1 MKVEPTIFVEEWF
14 AKSDP
19 ARKYPRK
26 SKRVAIKFPF
36 DKEIQ
41 NELKNALRQ
50 MDGYYNLKFSNGGW
64 SIRYDPEIIR
74 RSASILKQ
82 KYDVTDLLGMAKDA
96 PVAEKAERITDA
108 TASIVRGEIELN
120 WPWIKDDDLRDKVRN
135 IVKGVPNRSWDAGK
149 KVWRIPIGE
158 AGFLMARLNDV
169 YQPLC
174 DSIAS
179 LSEVQ
184 TYMDDYAARIA
195 ISDAAELDDEEV
207 VAEMRE
213 RLAGVFAPGLE
224 LYPFQYV
231 GVRFA
236 ELAGGRC
243 LIGDDMG
250 IGKTIQAIAY
260 CALHQ
265 DQWPVLVMC
274 PSNVK
279 YNWAKE
285 VTRWLPDA
293 TVEVVN
299 GYRGPIEEA
308 DFTVINYDL
317 MAKRLDQLDGME
329 FGISVLDESHYVK
342 NNKAARTKA
351 TLSIADKSDSV
362 LCLSGTAITN
372 RPAEYFTTLNL
383 LRKAQF
389 SSWLNY
395 VRRYCAAYHDGWG
408 WKTGG
413 ACNVEELHA
422 VSRDFTIRRL
432 KKEVMAELPD
442 KIRQSIPVIPT
453 KAELKEYRQRQ
464 RDWSDEYSH
473 IRNSGRGL
481 PAGYVLNMLTDLRHN
496 CGVMKVGPVSE
507 WVLDYKENNERPIV
521 VFAHH
526 KNVVAPLLSIFKL
539 KGLRVDTITGEVKS
553 ERRSD
558 IVDEFQAGNL
568 DVLVCSTLAA
578 KEGLTLTAADTVVF
592 VEREWVPGWEEQAE
606 DRVNRIGQDA
616 ETVHALYFT
625 VEGTIDEKF
634 NHLIEQKRAVVKAVL
649 DGGDEISRSGIT
661 RALLQ
666 DMVDAGEI
674 DASILGMKEE

>member
-1 MKVEPTIFVEEWF
+1 
-14 AKSDP
+14 
-19 ARKYPRK
+19 
-26 SKRVAIKFPF
+26 VAIKFPF
-36 DKEIQ
+36 DREIQ
-41 NELKNALRQ
+41 NELKDALRQ

-64 SIRYDPEIIR
+64 SIRYDPEVIR

-108 TASIVRGEIELN
+108 TASVVRGEIELN
-120 WPWIKDDDLRDKVRN
+120 WPWIKDNDLRDRVRN

-174 DSIAS
+174 DAIAS

-195 ISDAAELDDEEV
+195 ISDAAELDDEGV

-265 DQWPVLVMC
+265 DQWPVLVIC

-285 VTRWLPDA
+285 VARWLPDT

-317 MAKRLDQLDGME
+317 MAKRFEQLDEME

-395 VRRYCAAYHDGWG
+395 VRRYCAAYNDGWG

-413 ACNVEELHA
+413 ASNVEELHA

-473 IRNSGRGL
+473 IRDSGRAL

-526 KNVVAPLLSIFKL
+526 KNVVTPLLSIFKL
-539 KGLRVDTITGEVKS
+539 KGLRADTITGEVKS

-616 ETVHALYFT
+616 KTVHALYFT

-634 NHLIEQKRAVVKAVL
+634 NHLIEQKRAVVRAVL

-674 DASILGMKEE
+674 DASILSMKEK

>member
-1 MKVEPTIFVEEWF
+1 MMVETELFEEEWF
-14 AKSDP
+14 AKSDT
-19 ARKYPRK
+19 ARRYPRK
-26 SKRVAIKFPF
+26 SKRVSIKFPF
-36 DKEIQ
+36 DREVQ
-41 NELKNALRQ
+41 GELKERLREVE
-50 MDGYYNLKFSNGGW
+50 GYYNLKFSNGGW
-64 SIRYDPEIIR
+64 SIRYDPEVIR
-74 RSASILKQ
+74 VAAGILKQ
-82 KYDVTDLLGMAKDA
+82 KYDVTNLLGMVKDA
-96 PVAEKAERITDA
+96 PASNAGKVKVA
-108 TASIVRGEIELN
+108 TASVVRGEIELN
-120 WPWIKDDDLRDKVRN
+120 WPWIQDSHLRDRVRN
-135 IVKGVPNRSWDAGK
+135 IVKGVPNRAWDAKK
-149 KVWRIPIGE
+149 KVWRIPMGE
-158 AGFLMARLNDV
+158 AAFLMSRLNDV

-174 DSIAS
+174 DAIAS
-179 LSEVQ
+179 LPEVQ

-250 IGKTIQAIAY
+250 VGKTIQAIGYA
-260 CALHQ
+260 ALHKE
-265 DQWPVLVMC
+265 QWPVIVVC

-285 VTRWLPDA
+285 VRTWMPDA

-299 GYRGPIEEA
+299 GYKGPIEEA
-308 DFTVINYDL
+308 DFTIINYDI
-317 MAKRLDQLDGME
+317 MSRRLEQLEQMS
-329 FGISVLDESHYVK
+329 FGISILDESHYIK
-342 NNKAARTKA
+342 NSKTDRTKA
-351 TLSIADKSDSV
+351 TVEIADRSESV

-372 RPAEYFTTLNL
+372 RPSEYFTTLNL

-389 SSWLNY
+389 SSWLSY
-395 VRRYCAAYHDGWG
+395 VRRYCSAYNDGFG

-413 ACNVEELHA
+413 ASNIEELHA
-422 VSRDFTIRRL
+422 ISRDFAIRRL

-442 KIRQSIPVIPT
+442 KIRQSIPVVPT

-464 RDWSDEYSH
+464 RDWGDDYSQ
-473 IRNSGRGL
+473 IRDSGRSL

-507 WVLDYKENNERPIV
+507 WVIDYKKNNERPIV

-526 KNVVAPLLSIFKL
+526 KNVVAPLVSILKL
-539 KGLRVDTITGEVKS
+539 DKLRVDTITGGVKS
-553 ERRSD
+553 ERRSE
-558 IVDEFQAGNL
+558 IVDRFQAGEI

-625 VEGTIDEKF
+625 VEGTIDERF
-634 NHLIEQKRAVVKAVL
+634 HQLIEQKRAVVKAVL
-649 DGGDEISRSGIT
+649 DGGDEVDRSKIT

-674 DASILGMKEE
+674 DASILTQKNK

>member
-1 MKVEPTIFVEEWF
+1 MMVETELFEEEWF
-14 AKSDP
+14 TKNDT
-19 ARKYPRK
+19 ARRYPRK
-26 SKRVAIKFPF
+26 SKRVSIKFPF
-36 DKEIQ
+36 DREVQ
-41 NELKNALRQ
+41 GELKERLREVE
-50 MDGYYNLKFSNGGW
+50 GYYNLKFSNGGW
-64 SIRYDPEIIR
+64 SIRYDPEVIR
-74 RSASILKQ
+74 VAADILKQ
-82 KYDVTDLLGMAKDA
+82 KYDVTDLLGMVKDA
-96 PVAEKAERITDA
+96 PASNAGKVKAA
-108 TASIVRGEIELN
+108 TASVVRGEIELD
-120 WPWIKDDDLRDKVRN
+120 WPWIKDDDLRDRVRN
-135 IVKGVPNRSWDAGK
+135 IVKGVPNRAFDAK
-149 KVWRIPIGE
+149 KRVWRIPLGE
-158 AGFLMARLNDV
+158 AAFLMSRLNDV

-174 DSIAS
+174 DAIAS
-179 LSEVQ
+179 LPEVQ
-184 TYMDDYAARIA
+184 NYMDDYAARIA
-195 ISDAAELDDEEV
+195 ISDAAELDDDEV

-250 IGKTIQAIAY
+250 VGKTIQAIGYA
-260 CALHQ
+260 ALHKE
-265 DQWPVLVMC
+265 QWPVIVVC

-285 VTRWLPDA
+285 VRTWIPDA
-293 TVEVVN
+293 TVEVIN
-299 GYRGPIEEA
+299 GYKGPIEEA
-308 DFTVINYDL
+308 DFTIINYDIISR
-317 MAKRLDQLDGME
+317 RLEQLNQMS
-329 FGISVLDESHYVK
+329 FGISILDESHYIK
-342 NNKAARTKA
+342 NNKSDRTKA
-351 TLSIADKSDSV
+351 TVEIADRSESV

-372 RPAEYFTTLNL
+372 RPSEYYTTLKL
-383 LRKAQF
+383 LRPAQF
-389 SSWLNY
+389 SSWVAY
-395 VRRYCAAYHDGWG
+395 VRRYCSGYPGEWG
-408 WKTGG
+408 WVTGG
-413 ACNVEELHA
+413 ASNIEELHA
-422 VSRDFTIRRL
+422 VSKDFAIRRL

-442 KIRQSIPVIPT
+442 KIRQSIPVVPT

-464 RDWSDEYSH
+464 RDWGDDYAQ
-473 IRNSGRGL
+473 IRDSGRSL

-507 WVLDYKENNERPIV
+507 WVIDYKKNNERPIV

-526 KNVVAPLLSIFKL
+526 KNVVAPLVSILKL
-539 KGLRVDTITGEVKS
+539 EKLRVDTITGGVKS
-553 ERRSD
+553 ERRSE
-558 IVDEFQAGNL
+558 IVDRFQAGEI

-616 ETVHALYFT
+616 QTVHALYFT

-634 NHLIEQKRAVVKAVL
+634 HQLIEQKRAVVKAVL
-649 DGGDEISRSGIT
+649 DGGDEVDRSKIT

-674 DASILGMKEE
+674 DASILTQKNK

>member
-1 MKVEPTIFVEEWF
+1 
-14 AKSDP
+14 
-19 ARKYPRK
+19 
-26 SKRVAIKFPF
+26 VAIKFPF
-36 DKEIQ
+36 DREIQ
-41 NELKNALRQ
+41 NELKDALRQ

-64 SIRYDPEIIR
+64 SIRYDPEVIR

-96 PVAEKAERITDA
+96 PVAEKAESITDA
-108 TASIVRGEIELN
+108 TASVVRGEIELN
-120 WPWIKDDDLRDKVRN
+120 WPWIKDNDLRDRVRN

-174 DSIAS
+174 DAIAS

-195 ISDAAELDDEEV
+195 ISDAAELDDEGV

-265 DQWPVLVMC
+265 DQWPVLVIC

-285 VTRWLPDA
+285 VARWLPDT

-317 MAKRLDQLDGME
+317 MAKRFEQLDEME

-395 VRRYCAAYHDGWG
+395 VRRYCAAYNDGWG

-413 ACNVEELHA
+413 ASNVEELHA

-473 IRNSGRGL
+473 IRDSGRGPQTQL
-481 PAGYVLNMLTDLRHN
+481 RCDEGGAGVR
-496 CGVMKVGPVSE
+496 VG
-507 WVLDYKENNERPIV
+507 D
-521 VFAHH
+521 
-526 KNVVAPLLSIFKL
+526 
-539 KGLRVDTITGEVKS
+539 
-553 ERRSD
+553 
-558 IVDEFQAGNL
+558 
-568 DVLVCSTLAA
+568 
-578 KEGLTLTAADTVVF
+578 
-592 VEREWVPGWEEQAE
+592 
-606 DRVNRIGQDA
+606 
-616 ETVHALYFT
+616 
-625 VEGTIDEKF
+625 
-634 NHLIEQKRAVVKAVL
+634 
-649 DGGDEISRSGIT
+649 
-661 RALLQ
+661 
-666 DMVDAGEI
+666 
-674 DASILGMKEE
+674 

>member
-1 MKVEPTIFVEEWF
+1 
-14 AKSDP
+14 
-19 ARKYPRK
+19 
-26 SKRVAIKFPF
+26 
-36 DKEIQ
+36 
-41 NELKNALRQ
+41 
-50 MDGYYNLKFSNGGW
+50 
-64 SIRYDPEIIR
+64 
-74 RSASILKQ
+74 
-82 KYDVTDLLGMAKDA
+82 MAKDA
-96 PVAEKAERITDA
+96 PVTEKAERITNA
-108 TASIVRGEIELN
+108 TASVVRGEIELN
-120 WPWIKDDDLRDKVRN
+120 WPWIKDNDLRDRVRN

-174 DSIAS
+174 DAIAS

-285 VTRWLPDA
+285 VARWLPDA

-317 MAKRLDQLDGME
+317 MAKRLEQLDEME

-372 RPAEYFTTLNL
+372 RPSEYFTTLNL

-395 VRRYCAAYHDGWG
+395 VRRYCAAYNDGWG

-413 ACNVEELHA
+413 ASNVEELHA

-464 RDWSDEYSH
+464 RDWS
-473 IRNSGRGL
+473 
-481 PAGYVLNMLTDLRHN
+481 
-496 CGVMKVGPVSE
+496 
-507 WVLDYKENNERPIV
+507 
-521 VFAHH
+521 
-526 KNVVAPLLSIFKL
+526 
-539 KGLRVDTITGEVKS
+539 
-553 ERRSD
+553 
-558 IVDEFQAGNL
+558 
-568 DVLVCSTLAA
+568 
-578 KEGLTLTAADTVVF
+578 EG
-592 VEREWVPGWEEQAE
+592 
-606 DRVNRIGQDA
+606 
-616 ETVHALYFT
+616 
-625 VEGTIDEKF
+625 
-634 NHLIEQKRAVVKAVL
+634 
-649 DGGDEISRSGIT
+649 GG
-661 RALLQ
+661 
-666 DMVDAGEI
+666 
-674 DASILGMKEE
+674 

>member
-1 MKVEPTIFVEEWF
+1 
-14 AKSDP
+14 
-19 ARKYPRK
+19 
-26 SKRVAIKFPF
+26 
-36 DKEIQ
+36 
-41 NELKNALRQ
+41 
-50 MDGYYNLKFSNGGW
+50 
-64 SIRYDPEIIR
+64 
-74 RSASILKQ
+74 
-82 KYDVTDLLGMAKDA
+82 MAKDA
-96 PVAEKAERITDA
+96 PVAEKAESITDA
-108 TASIVRGEIELN
+108 TASVVRGEIELN
-120 WPWIKDDDLRDKVRN
+120 WPWIKDNDLRDRVRN

-174 DSIAS
+174 DAIAS

-195 ISDAAELDDEEV
+195 ISDAAELDDEGV

-265 DQWPVLVMC
+265 DQWPVLVIC

-285 VTRWLPDA
+285 VARWLPDT

-317 MAKRLDQLDGME
+317 MAKRFEQLDEME

-395 VRRYCAAYHDGWG
+395 VRRYCAAYNDGWG

-413 ACNVEELHA
+413 ASNVEELHA

-473 IRNSGRGL
+473 IRDSGRAL

-526 KNVVAPLLSIFKL
+526 KNVVTPLLSIFKL
-539 KGLRVDTITGEVKS
+539 KGLRADTITGEVKS

-616 ETVHALYFT
+616 KTVHALYFT

-674 DASILGMKEE
+674 DASILSMKEK

>member
-1 MKVEPTIFVEEWF
+1 
-14 AKSDP
+14 
-19 ARKYPRK
+19 
-26 SKRVAIKFPF
+26 VAIKFPF
-36 DKEIQ
+36 DREIQ
-41 NELKNALRQ
+41 NELKDALRQ

-64 SIRYDPEIIR
+64 SIRYDPEVIR

-96 PVAEKAERITDA
+96 PVAEKAESITDA
-108 TASIVRGEIELN
+108 TASVVRGEIELN
-120 WPWIKDDDLRDKVRN
+120 WPWIKDNDLRDRVRN

-174 DSIAS
+174 DAIAS

-195 ISDAAELDDEEV
+195 ISDAAELDDEGV

-265 DQWPVLVMC
+265 DQWPVLVIC

-285 VTRWLPDA
+285 VARWLPDT

-317 MAKRLDQLDGME
+317 MAKRFEQLDEME

-395 VRRYCAAYHDGWG
+395 VRRYCAAYNDGWG

-413 ACNVEELHA
+413 ASNVEELHA

-473 IRNSGRGL
+473 IRDSGRAL

-507 WVLDYKENNERPIV
+507 WVIDYKENNERPIV

-526 KNVVAPLLSIFKL
+526 KNVVTPLLSIFKL
-539 KGLRVDTITGEVKS
+539 KGLRADTITGEVKS

-616 ETVHALYFT
+616 KTVHALYFT

-634 NHLIEQKRAVVKAVL
+634 NHLIEQKRAVVRAVL

-661 RALLQ
+661 RA
-666 DMVDAGEI
+666 A
-674 DASILGMKEE
+674 

>member
-1 MKVEPTIFVEEWF
+1 MMVETELFEEEWF
-14 AKSDP
+14 AKNDT
-19 ARKYPRK
+19 ARRYPRK
-26 SKRVAIKFPF
+26 SKRVSIKFPF
-36 DKEIQ
+36 DREVQ
-41 NELKNALRQ
+41 GELKERLREVE
-50 MDGYYNLKFSNGGW
+50 GYYNLKFSNGGW
-64 SIRYDPEIIR
+64 SIRYDPEVIR
-74 RSASILKQ
+74 VAASILKQ
-82 KYDVTDLLGMAKDA
+82 KYDVTNLLGMVKDA
-96 PVAEKAERITDA
+96 PASNAGKVKVA
-108 TASIVRGEIELN
+108 TASVVRGEIELN
-120 WPWIKDDDLRDKVRN
+120 WPWIQDSHLRDRVRN
-135 IVKGVPNRSWDAGK
+135 TVKGVPNRAWDAKK
-149 KVWRIPIGE
+149 KVWRIPLSE
-158 AGFLMARLNDV
+158 AAFLMSRLNDV

-174 DSIAS
+174 DAIAS
-179 LSEVQ
+179 LPEVQ

-250 IGKTIQAIAY
+250 VGKTIQAIGYA
-260 CALHQ
+260 ALHKE
-265 DQWPVLVMC
+265 QWPVIVVC

-285 VTRWLPDA
+285 VRTWMPDA
-293 TVEVVN
+293 TVEVIN
-299 GYRGPIEEA
+299 GYKGPIEKA
-308 DFTVINYDL
+308 DFTIINYDIISR
-317 MAKRLDQLDGME
+317 RLEQLEQMS
-329 FGISVLDESHYVK
+329 FGISILDESHYIK
-342 NNKAARTKA
+342 NSKTDRTKA
-351 TLSIADKSDSV
+351 TVEIADRSESV

-372 RPAEYFTTLNL
+372 RPSEYFTTLNL

-389 SSWLNY
+389 SSWLSY
-395 VRRYCAAYHDGWG
+395 VRRYCSAYNDGFG

-413 ACNVEELHA
+413 ASNIEELHA
-422 VSRDFTIRRL
+422 ISRDFAIRRL

-453 KAELKEYRQRQ
+453 KVELKEYRQRQ
-464 RDWSDEYSH
+464 RDWGDDYSQ
-473 IRNSGRGL
+473 IRDSGRSL

-496 CGVMKVGPVSE
+496 CGIMKVGPVSE
-507 WVLDYKENNERPIV
+507 WVIDYKRNNERPIV

-526 KNVVAPLLSIFKL
+526 KNVVAPLVSILKL
-539 KGLRVDTITGEVKS
+539 EKLRVDTITGGVKS
-553 ERRSD
+553 EKRSE
-558 IVDEFQAGNL
+558 IVDRFQAGEI

-616 ETVHALYFT
+616 QTVHALYFT
-625 VEGTIDEKF
+625 VEGTIDERF
-634 NHLIEQKRAVVKAVL
+634 HQLIEQKRAVVKAVL
-649 DGGDEISRSGIT
+649 DGGDEVDRSKIT

-674 DASILGMKEE
+674 DASILTQKNK

>member
-36 DKEIQ
+36 DREIQ
-41 NELKNALRQ
+41 NELKDALRQ

-64 SIRYDPEIIR
+64 SIRYDPEVIR

-96 PVAEKAERITDA
+96 PVTEKAESITDA
-108 TASIVRGEIELN
+108 TASVVRGEIELN
-120 WPWIKDDDLRDKVRN
+120 WPWIKDNDLRDRVRN

-174 DSIAS
+174 DAIGS

-265 DQWPVLVMC
+265 DQWPVLVIC

-285 VTRWLPDA
+285 VARWLPDT

-317 MAKRLDQLDGME
+317 MAKRFEQLDEME

-395 VRRYCAAYHDGWG
+395 VRRYCAAYNDGWG

-413 ACNVEELHA
+413 ASNVEELHA

-473 IRNSGRGL
+473 IRDSGRAL

-526 KNVVAPLLSIFKL
+526 KNVVTPLLSIFKL
-539 KGLRVDTITGEVKS
+539 KGLRADTITGEVKS

-616 ETVHALYFT
+616 KTVHALYFT

-634 NHLIEQKRAVVKAVL
+634 NHLIEQKRAVVRAVL

-674 DASILGMKEE
+674 DASILSMKEK

>member
-1 MKVEPTIFVEEWF
+1 
-14 AKSDP
+14 
-19 ARKYPRK
+19 
-26 SKRVAIKFPF
+26 
-36 DKEIQ
+36 
-41 NELKNALRQ
+41 
-50 MDGYYNLKFSNGGW
+50 
-64 SIRYDPEIIR
+64 
-74 RSASILKQ
+74 
-82 KYDVTDLLGMAKDA
+82 
-96 PVAEKAERITDA
+96 
-108 TASIVRGEIELN
+108 
-120 WPWIKDDDLRDKVRN
+120 
-135 IVKGVPNRSWDAGK
+135 
-149 KVWRIPIGE
+149 
-158 AGFLMARLNDV
+158 
-169 YQPLC
+169 
-174 DSIAS
+174 
-179 LSEVQ
+179 
-184 TYMDDYAARIA
+184 
-195 ISDAAELDDEEV
+195 
-207 VAEMRE
+207 
-213 RLAGVFAPGLE
+213 
-224 LYPFQYV
+224 V

-285 VTRWLPDA
+285 VARWLPDA

-317 MAKRLDQLDGME
+317 MAKRLEQLDEME

-372 RPAEYFTTLNL
+372 RPSEYFTTLNL

-395 VRRYCAAYHDGWG
+395 VRRYCAAYNDGWG

-413 ACNVEELHA
+413 ASNVEELHA

-464 RDWSDEYSH
+464 RDWSEDYSH
-473 IRNSGRGL
+473 IRDSGRAL

-539 KGLRVDTITGEVKS
+539 KGLRADTITGEVKS

-625 VEGTIDEKF
+625 VEGTIDERF

>member
-1 MKVEPTIFVEEWF
+1 
-14 AKSDP
+14 
-19 ARKYPRK
+19 
-26 SKRVAIKFPF
+26 VAIKFPF
-36 DKEIQ
+36 DREIQ
-41 NELKNALRQ
+41 NELKDALRQ

-64 SIRYDPEIIR
+64 SIRYDPEVIR

-96 PVAEKAERITDA
+96 PVTEKAESITDA
-108 TASIVRGEIELN
+108 TASVVRGEIELN
-120 WPWIKDDDLRDKVRN
+120 WPWIKDNDLRDRVRN

-174 DSIAS
+174 DAIAS

-195 ISDAAELDDEEV
+195 ISDAAELDDEGV

-265 DQWPVLVMC
+265 DQWPVLVIC

-285 VTRWLPDA
+285 VARWLPDT

-317 MAKRLDQLDGME
+317 MAKRFEQLDEME

-395 VRRYCAAYHDGWG
+395 VRRYCAAYNDGWG

-413 ACNVEELHA
+413 ASNVEELHA

-473 IRNSGRGL
+473 IRDSGRAL

-526 KNVVAPLLSIFKL
+526 KNVVTPLLSIFKL
-539 KGLRVDTITGEVKS
+539 KGLRADTITGEVKS

-616 ETVHALYFT
+616 KTVHALYFT

-634 NHLIEQKRAVVKAVL
+634 NHLIEQKRAVVRAVL

-674 DASILGMKEE
+674 DASILSMKEK

>member
-1 MKVEPTIFVEEWF
+1 
-14 AKSDP
+14 
-19 ARKYPRK
+19 
-26 SKRVAIKFPF
+26 VAIKFPF
-36 DKEIQ
+36 DREIQ
-41 NELKNALRQ
+41 NELKDALRQ

-64 SIRYDPEIIR
+64 SIRYDPEVIR

-96 PVAEKAERITDA
+96 PVAEKAESITDA
-108 TASIVRGEIELN
+108 TASVVRGEIELN
-120 WPWIKDDDLRDKVRN
+120 WPWIKDNDLRDRVRN

-174 DSIAS
+174 DAIAS

-195 ISDAAELDDEEV
+195 ISDAAELDDEGV

-265 DQWPVLVMC
+265 DQWPVLVIC

-285 VTRWLPDA
+285 VARWLPDT

-317 MAKRLDQLDGME
+317 MAKRFEQLDEME

-395 VRRYCAAYHDGWG
+395 VRRYCAAYNDGWG

-413 ACNVEELHA
+413 ASNVEELHA

-473 IRNSGRGL
+473 IRDSGRAL

-526 KNVVAPLLSIFKL
+526 KNVVTPLLSIFKL
-539 KGLRVDTITGEVKS
+539 KGLRADTITGEVKS

-616 ETVHALYFT
+616 KTVHALYFT

-634 NHLIEQKRAVVKAVL
+634 NHLIEQKRAVVRAVL

-674 DASILGMKEE
+674 DASILSMKEK

>member
-1 MKVEPTIFVEEWF
+1 
-14 AKSDP
+14 
-19 ARKYPRK
+19 
-26 SKRVAIKFPF
+26 VAIKFPF
-36 DKEIQ
+36 DREIQ
-41 NELKNALRQ
+41 NELKDALRQ

-64 SIRYDPEIIR
+64 SIRYDPEVIR

-96 PVAEKAERITDA
+96 PVAEKAESITDA
-108 TASIVRGEIELN
+108 TASVVRGEIELN
-120 WPWIKDDDLRDKVRN
+120 WPWIKDNDLRDRVRN

-174 DSIAS
+174 DAIAS

-195 ISDAAELDDEEV
+195 ISDAAELDDEGV

-265 DQWPVLVMC
+265 DQWPVLVIC

-285 VTRWLPDA
+285 VARWLPDT

-317 MAKRLDQLDGME
+317 MAKRFEQLDEME

-395 VRRYCAAYHDGWG
+395 VRRYCAAYNDGWG

-413 ACNVEELHA
+413 ASNVEELHA

-473 IRNSGRGL
+473 IRDSGRAL

-507 WVLDYKENNERPIV
+507 WVIDYKENNERPIV

-526 KNVVAPLLSIFKL
+526 KNVVTPLLSIFKL
-539 KGLRVDTITGEVKS
+539 KGLRADTITGEVKS

-616 ETVHALYFT
+616 KTVHALYFT

-634 NHLIEQKRAVVKAVL
+634 NHLIEQKRAVVRAVL

-674 DASILGMKEE
+674 DASILSMKEK

>member
-1 MKVEPTIFVEEWF
+1 M
-14 AKSDP
+14 
-19 ARKYPRK
+19 
-26 SKRVAIKFPF
+26 AIKFPF
-36 DKEIQ
+36 DREIQ
-41 NELKNALRQ
+41 NELKDALRQ

-64 SIRYDPEIIR
+64 SIRYDPEVIR

-96 PVAEKAERITDA
+96 PVAEKAESITDA
-108 TASIVRGEIELN
+108 TASVVRGEIELN
-120 WPWIKDDDLRDKVRN
+120 WPWIKDNDLRDRVRN

-174 DSIAS
+174 DAIAS

-195 ISDAAELDDEEV
+195 ISDAAELDDEGV

-265 DQWPVLVMC
+265 DQWPVLVIC

-285 VTRWLPDA
+285 VARWLPDT

-317 MAKRLDQLDGME
+317 MAKRFEQLDEME

-395 VRRYCAAYHDGWG
+395 VRRYCAAYNDGWG

-413 ACNVEELHA
+413 ASNVEELHA

-473 IRNSGRGL
+473 IRDSGRAL

-526 KNVVAPLLSIFKL
+526 KNVVTPLLSIFKL
-539 KGLRVDTITGEVKS
+539 KGLRADTITGEVKS

-616 ETVHALYFT
+616 KTVHALYFT

-674 DASILGMKEE
+674 DASILSMKEK

>member
-1 MKVEPTIFVEEWF
+1 MVETELFEEEWF
-14 AKSDP
+14 AKNDT
-19 ARKYPRK
+19 ARRYPRK
-26 SKRVAIKFPF
+26 SKRVSIKFPF
-36 DKEIQ
+36 DREVQ
-41 NELKNALRQ
+41 GELKERLREVE
-50 MDGYYNLKFSNGGW
+50 GYYNLKFSNGGW
-64 SIRYDPEIIR
+64 SIRYDPEVIR
-74 RSASILKQ
+74 VAASILKQ
-82 KYDVTDLLGMAKDA
+82 KYDVTNLLGMVKDA
-96 PVAEKAERITDA
+96 PASNAGKVKVA
-108 TASIVRGEIELN
+108 TASVVRGEIELN
-120 WPWIKDDDLRDKVRN
+120 WPWIQDSHLRDRVRN
-135 IVKGVPNRSWDAGK
+135 IVKGVPNRAWDAKK
-149 KVWRIPIGE
+149 KVWRIPLSE
-158 AGFLMARLNDV
+158 AAFLMSRLNDV

-174 DSIAS
+174 DAIAS
-179 LSEVQ
+179 LPEVQ

-250 IGKTIQAIAY
+250 VGKTIQAIGYA
-260 CALHQ
+260 ALHKE
-265 DQWPVLVMC
+265 QWPVIVVC

-285 VTRWLPDA
+285 VRTWMPDA
-293 TVEVVN
+293 TVEVIN
-299 GYRGPIEEA
+299 GYKGPIEKA
-308 DFTVINYDL
+308 DFTIINYDIISR
-317 MAKRLDQLDGME
+317 RLEQLEQMS
-329 FGISVLDESHYVK
+329 FGISILDESHYIK
-342 NNKAARTKA
+342 NSKTDRTKA
-351 TLSIADKSDSV
+351 TVEIADRSESV

-372 RPAEYFTTLNL
+372 RPSEYFTTLNL

-389 SSWLNY
+389 SSWLSY
-395 VRRYCAAYHDGWG
+395 VRRYCSAYNDGFG

-413 ACNVEELHA
+413 ASNIEELHA
-422 VSRDFTIRRL
+422 ISRDFAIRRL

-453 KAELKEYRQRQ
+453 KVELKEYRQRQ
-464 RDWSDEYSH
+464 RDWGDDYSQ
-473 IRNSGRGL
+473 IRDSGRSL

-496 CGVMKVGPVSE
+496 CGIMKVGPVSE
-507 WVLDYKENNERPIV
+507 WVIDYKRNNERPIV

-526 KNVVAPLLSIFKL
+526 KNVVAPLVSILKL
-539 KGLRVDTITGEVKS
+539 EKLRVDTITGGVKS
-553 ERRSD
+553 EKRSE
-558 IVDEFQAGNL
+558 IVDRFQAGEI

-616 ETVHALYFT
+616 QTVHALYFT
-625 VEGTIDEKF
+625 VEGTIDERF
-634 NHLIEQKRAVVKAVL
+634 HQLIEQKRAVVKAVL
-649 DGGDEISRSGIT
+649 DGGDEVDRSKIT

-674 DASILGMKEE
+674 DASILTQKNK